1 MSEIYVQSSSAI
13 QGIIDQ
19 LTSLNGEFRQKF
31 ENIRT
36 EHNTLV
42 SKWEGPASTAF
53 QENFRREEPS
63 FENFATAIEEYVHA
77 LENILATY
85 EAAEATNTNIA
96 ST

>member
-19 LTSLNGEFRQKF
+19 LTSLNGEFRQKT
-31 ENIRT
+31 EDIRA
-36 EHNTLV
+36 EHNSLT
-42 SKWEGPASTAF
+42 SKWEGPASNAF
-53 QENFRREEPS
+53 QENFHKEEPS
-63 FENFATAIEEYVHA
+63 FENFASAIDEYVHA

-85 EAAEATNTNIA
+85 ENAENANTNIA